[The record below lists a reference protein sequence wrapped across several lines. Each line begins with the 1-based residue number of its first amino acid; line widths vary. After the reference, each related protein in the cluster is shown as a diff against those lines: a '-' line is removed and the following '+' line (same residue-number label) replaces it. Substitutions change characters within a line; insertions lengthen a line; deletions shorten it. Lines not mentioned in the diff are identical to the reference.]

1 MVLQMVLCQPV
12 NQSVDDQM
20 MMNLVCGLEM
30 DLSPI
35 VNHHL
40 DDEEGALRMG
50 SGREL
55 VLFLDLDLAV
65 S

>member
-12 NQSVDDQM
+12 NQSVDGQM

-35 VNHHL
+35 ASLHL

-50 SGREL
+50 SGKEL
-55 VLFLDLDLAV
+55 VLFLDLAV